1 MDTFVGGDDTIDVGT
16 TVNGDPIIGAVSAPN
31 KRVLGIKVRN

>member
-16 TVNGDPIIGAVSAPN
+16 TLNGEPTIGVVSAAN
-31 KRVLGIKVRN
+31 NRVLGIKVRN